1 MNVSKLVTIV
11 THSPIHTLYLQHITR
26 QARGISGL
34 AGNVANAGVPPPPK
48 GKVSSSNLE
57 GRTIK
62 LLIYIVFVIELIL
75 P

>member
-11 THSPIHTLYLQHITR
+11 PRTPIHTLYLQHIIR
-26 QARGISGL
+26 QTRGISGL
-34 AGNVANAGVPPPPK
+34 AGNVGNAGVPPPPK

-62 LLIYIVFVIELIL
+62 LLFYIDFIL
-75 P
+75 EAFLP

>member
-1 MNVSKLVTIV
+1 M
-11 THSPIHTLYLQHITR
+11 R

-48 GKVSSSNLE
+48 GKVARSNRA

-62 LLIYIVFVIELIL
+62 LLIYIDFIIELIL